1 VKAIKTLLRL
11 ARAPSLLLR
20 RSWLRLRLGR
30 FGDDTLVEAGSRLQY
45 PERIQLGNGVRV
57 ASQAVLRANTEQTT
71 GIRIGDHSTIHESAL
86 IAANLGQVS
95 IGKHS
100 WIGPFCLIYG
110 NGEVSIGDNVLVAA
124 HTSIN
129 TVSHHFD
136 RCDIPMNDQGIYC
149 DPVTIEDD
157 AWIGMNAVILQG
169 VKIGQGAIVGAGAV
183 VTRDV
188 PAWNIVMGVP
198 ARIVSQ
204 RSNAPL
210 VEDAVHA

>member
-1 VKAIKTLLRL
+1 MNIKPLLKL

-30 FGDDTLVEAGSRLQY
+30 FGEDTLVEAGARLQY
-45 PERIQLGNGVRV
+45 PERIRLGNGVRI
-57 ASQAVLRANTEQTT
+57 ASQALLRANTEQDT
-71 GIRIGDHSTIHESAL
+71 GIRIDDHSTVHESAL
-86 IAANLGQVS
+86 IAANRGHVA
-95 IGKHS
+95 IGRHS
-100 WIGPFCLIYG
+100 WIGPFCLVYG
-110 NGEVSIGDNVLVAA
+110 NGDVSIGSNVLIAA
-124 HTSIN
+124 HSSIN

-136 RCDIPMNDQGIYC
+136 RCDIPINDQGIYC

-169 VKIGQGAIVGAGAV
+169 VRIGKGAIVGAGAV

-188 PAWNIVMGVP
+188 PPWSIVMGVP

-210 VEDAVHA
+210 QEDMLHA

>member
-1 VKAIKTLLRL
+1 VKAIKSLLKL
-11 ARAPSLLLR
+11 VRAPSLLLR

-124 HTSIN
+124 HSSIN

-136 RCDIPMNDQGIYC
+136 RCDIPMTYC
-149 DPVTIEDD
+149 QPAQQCTASGGRRPCITNP
-157 AWIGMNAVILQG
+157 AS
-169 VKIGQGAIVGAGAV
+169 
-183 VTRDV
+183 V
-188 PAWNIVMGVP
+188 P
-198 ARIVSQ
+198 
-204 RSNAPL
+204 
-210 VEDAVHA
+210 

>member
-1 VKAIKTLLRL
+1 MTIKPLVRL

-30 FGDDTLVEAGSRLQY
+30 IGNDTLVEAGARLQY
-45 PERIQLGNGVRV
+45 PDRIRLGNGVRI
-57 ASQAVLRANTEQTT
+57 ASQAMLRANTEQTT
-71 GIRIGDHSTIHESAL
+71 GISIGDHSTVHESAL
-86 IAANLGQVS
+86 IAANLGQVT
-95 IGKHS
+95 IGRHS
-100 WIGPFCLIYG
+100 WIGPFCLVYG
-110 NGEVSIGDNVLVAA
+110 NGDVSIGDNVLVAA

-136 RCDIPMNDQGIYC
+136 RCDIPINDQGIYC

-157 AWIGMNAVILQG
+157 VWIGMNAVILQG
-169 VKIGQGAIVGAGAV
+169 VTIGQGAIVGAGAV

-188 PAWNIVMGVP
+188 PPWSIVMGVP

-204 RSNAPL
+204 RANAPL
-210 VEDAVHA
+210 QQDTAHV

>member
-1 VKAIKTLLRL
+1 MNIKPLLKL

-30 FGDDTLVEAGSRLQY
+30 FGEDTLVEAGARLQY
-45 PERIQLGNGVRV
+45 PERIRLGNGVRI
-57 ASQAVLRANTEQTT
+57 ASQALLRANTEQDT
-71 GIRIGDHSTIHESAL
+71 GIRIDDHSTVHESAL
-86 IAANLGQVS
+86 IAANRGHVA
-95 IGKHS
+95 IGRHS
-100 WIGPFCLIYG
+100 WIGPFCLVYG
-110 NGEVSIGDNVLVAA
+110 NGDVSIGSNVLIAA
-124 HTSIN
+124 HSSIN

-136 RCDIPMNDQGIYC
+136 RCDIPINDQGIYC

-169 VKIGQGAIVGAGAV
+169 VRIGKGAIVGAGAV

-188 PAWNIVMGVP
+188 PPWSIVMGVP

-210 VEDAVHA
+210 QEEMLHA

>member
-1 VKAIKTLLRL
+1 MTLTPLLKL

-30 FGDDTLVEAGSRLQY
+30 FGDDTLVEAGARLQD
-45 PERIQLGNGVRV
+45 PERIRLGNGVRI
-57 ASQAVLRANTEQTT
+57 ASQALLRANTEQDT
-71 GIRIGDHSTIHESAL
+71 GIRIDDHSTVHESAL
-86 IAANLGQVS
+86 IAANRGHVA
-95 IGKHS
+95 IGRHS
-100 WIGPFCLIYG
+100 WIGPFCLVYG
-110 NGEVSIGDNVLVAA
+110 NGDVSIGSNVLIAA
-124 HTSIN
+124 HSSIN

-136 RCDIPMNDQGIYC
+136 RCDIPINDQGIYC

-169 VKIGQGAIVGAGAV
+169 VRIGKGAIVGAGAV

-188 PAWNIVMGVP
+188 PPWSIVMGVP

-210 VEDAVHA
+210 QEDMLHA